1 MSKSRWP
8 CGSPCFLDWLLQTF
22 ARTKEVCVVRIPDD
36 VTFEK
41 VARIPVIFCTA
52 LYCLVDIAKL
62 QEGESVLIHAAA
74 GGVGQ
79 AAIML
84 AQNIG
89 AEIFATVSSEEK

>member
-1 MSKSRWP
+1 MVLLASLT
-8 CGSPCFLDWLLQTF
+8 GCFQTF

-74 GGVGQ
+74 CGVGQ